1 MEGASA
7 MRMVS
12 YEPMVTA
19 SLRMLLSAVFR
30 KHIVTDTAVRVQHGF
45 SVRLEIFGLR
55 SSFTTRTLAGGSIAL
70 VSYRS

>member
-7 MRMVS
+7 MRMIFD
-12 YEPMVTA
+12 EPMVTA

-30 KHIVTDTAVRVQHGF
+30 EHIVTDTTVCIQHGF

-55 SSFTTRTLAGGSIAL
+55 SSFATWTLAGGSIAL